1 MKIIVK
7 NKTERIWIEQVC
19 DLALKS
25 DGIGIVNA
33 TNLIMQSIEDEPVKE
48 VKLPMDTD
56 WETCDKK
63 DLPETWEYRGIT
75 YKRQND

>member
-48 VKLPMDTD
+48 VKLPDD
-56 WETCDKK
+56 D
-63 DLPETWEYRGIT
+63 
-75 YKRQND
+75 